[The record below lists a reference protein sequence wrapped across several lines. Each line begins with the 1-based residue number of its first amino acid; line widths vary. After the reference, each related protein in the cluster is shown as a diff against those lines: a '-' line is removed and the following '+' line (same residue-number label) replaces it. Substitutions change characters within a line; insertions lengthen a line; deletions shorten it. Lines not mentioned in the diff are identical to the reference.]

1 MKISLLMGI
10 NRTCRESKVFRDPV
24 DSMRELH
31 EIGYD
36 TLDFPFDGLQNEGY
50 ILKGDDWQARV
61 DRLANE
67 AAKLGVTFAQCHL
80 PFPKG
85 PGWAEDKDFRKP
97 GYREY
102 FDECVRRTY
111 IAASMLGVKYATA
124 HPLSDTAMLADMD
137 HQLQIN
143 HDYYDPFIELG
154 ISQGVGTAYENM
166 RCKMPDLPWPYRFCC
181 NVDDQ
186 IALIDSYNDTMVGAC
201 WDTGHGNAQMQNQR
215 VALNRLSYR
224 LRNLHINDNEY
235 GMRDEHLIPFM
246 GTVDWQDFVEG
257 LVDIDYHGVLNY
269 EVGNFCK
276 GAPKELQRIM
286 LQTVYENANLLLQ
299 MYNEAKACRAGKEA

>member
-1 MKISLLMGI
+1 
-10 NRTCRESKVFRDPV
+10 
-24 DSMRELH
+24 MRELH

-235 GMRDEHLIPFM
+235 GMRDEHLIPGD
-246 GTVDWQDFVEG
+246 GTLDFARCFHLLKQIGYKGEFVLEAHHQSVD
-257 LVDIDYHGVLNY
+257 
-269 EVGNFCK
+269 
-276 GAPKELQRIM
+276 
-286 LQTVYENANLLLQ
+286 
-299 MYNEAKACRAGKEA
+299 AKDEERDGILRRLYASAVSLKSACFD